1 MSGNYPALTET
12 QLPRLIQSIRDLFAG
27 RNNATGQFTLAVAPA
42 TQTVVAA
49 TNCGPLVQPYL
60 IARSA
65 TAAAELAAGGL
76 WISSVGNG
84 TFTVEHTASAATDRT
99 FGYGAFG

>member
-27 RNNATGQFTLAVAPA
+27 RTNAVGQFTLAVSPA
-42 TQTVVAA
+42 TSTTVKAL
-49 TNCGPLVQPYL
+49 NCGPKVQPYL
-60 IARSA
+60 TPRSA
-65 TAAAELAAGGL
+65 SAAVELAAGTL
-76 WISSVGNG
+76 WVSSVGNG
-84 TFTVEHTASAATDRT
+84 SFTVQHSSSAATDRV